1 MNLDYWARRLSGRA
15 TCLLAPGAKLSPK
28 ARIRN
33 TCGNTKAISIGAN
46 SFVAGELLTFPQGG
60 EIRIGSWC
68 FVGEGARLWSVARI
82 CIGDRVL
89 ISHNVNVFDSLTH
102 PIDAK
107 LRHAQFQAIMLRNR
121 RPTSDLGERPIDIA
135 DDVWI
140 GANSCILRGVSIG
153 AGSIVGACSVV
164 TRDVPPNC
172 IVAGNPAKFVKS
184 VRQDKEHD

>member
-1 MNLDYWARRLSGRA
+1 MNLDYWTRKLSGRA
-15 TCLLAPGAKLSPK
+15 TCLLASGAKLSPR

-33 TCGNTKAISIGAN
+33 ACGRTQAISIGAN

-82 CIGDRVL
+82 LIGDRVL

-107 LRHAQFQAIMLRNR
+107 LRHSQFEAIMLRNR
-121 RPTSDLGERPIDIA
+121 QHKSDLGERPVDIA

-140 GANSCILRGVSIG
+140 GANSCILCGVSIG
-153 AGSIVGACSVV
+153 AGSIVGAASVV
-164 TRDVPPNC
+164 TKNIPAGC
-172 IVAGNPAKFVKS
+172 IYAGNPARFIRKIN
-184 VRQDKEHD
+184 